1 MRHMQRI
8 LIAIAAIAVLTTGC
22 ATKKYTQDYVA
33 GQTAV
38 VHKRVDDVEVQVEQ
52 NQQRL
57 DEHDRKIAQA
67 TQEAQEASKTAR
79 EALERAQNAGKL
91 AEGKFL
97 YEVTLTEA
105 DVRFGFDRAEL
116 SDEAK
121 AALDGFAEQVK
132 EDNRSVYIEIQG
144 HTDSVGS
151 EMYNERLGMERA
163 EAVRNYLSRAHGFP
177 LHRMNVISYGEA
189 EPIADNGDRD
199 GREQNRRVAL
209 VVLE

>member
-1 MRHMQRI
+1 MRQMQRI
-8 LIAIAAIAVLTTGC
+8 LIAAAVIALVTTGC

-57 DEHDRKIAQA
+57 DDHDRKIAQA

-79 EALERAQNAGKL
+79 EALERAQDAGKL

-121 AALDGFAEQVK
+121 AALDAFGEQLK
-132 EDNRSVYIEIQG
+132 QENRSVYVEIQG

-151 EMYNERLGMERA
+151 EMYNERLGLERA
-163 EAVRNYLSRAHGFP
+163 ETVRNYLSRQHDFP
-177 LHRMNVISYGEA
+177 LHRMNVISYGEM
-189 EPIADNGDRD
+189 EPIADNGTRE
-199 GREQNRRVAL
+199 GRSQNRRVTL
-209 VVLE
+209 VVLA

>member
-1 MRHMQRI
+1 MRQMSRI
-8 LIAIAAIAVLTTGC
+8 LIAVAALAVLTTGC

-57 DEHDRKIAQA
+57 DEHDRQIAQA

-79 EALERAQNAGKL
+79 EALDRAQAAGKL
-91 AEGKFL
+91 AEGRFL
-97 YEVTLTEA
+97 YEVTLSEA

-121 AALDGFAEQVK
+121 TALDGFAEQVK
-132 EDNRSVYIEIQG
+132 QENENVYLEIQG

-163 EAVRNYLSRAHGFP
+163 ETVRNYLSRQHQFP

-189 EPIADNGDRD
+189 EPVADNGGRD

-209 VVLE
+209 VVLQ

>member
-1 MRHMQRI
+1 MRHMSRI
-8 LIAIAAIAVLTTGC
+8 LIAVAALAVLTTGC

-57 DEHDRKIAQA
+57 DEHDRQIAQA

-79 EALERAQNAGKL
+79 EALDRAQQAGLL
-91 AEGKFL
+91 AEGRFL
-97 YEVTLTEA
+97 YEVTLSEA

-116 SDEAK
+116 SDEAQG
-121 AALDGFAEQVK
+121 ALDSFAEQVK
-132 EDNRSVYIEIQG
+132 QENENVYIEIQG

-163 EAVRNYLSRAHGFP
+163 EAVRNYLSRQHQFP

-189 EPIADNGDRD
+189 EPVSDNGSRD

-209 VVLE
+209 VVLQ